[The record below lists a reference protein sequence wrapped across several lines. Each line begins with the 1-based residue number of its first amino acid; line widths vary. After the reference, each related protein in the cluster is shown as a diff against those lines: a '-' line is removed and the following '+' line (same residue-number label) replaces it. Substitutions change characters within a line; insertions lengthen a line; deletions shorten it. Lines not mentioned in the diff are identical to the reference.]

1 MKKLLLTALI
11 LLHINLFALEVA
23 APKAPPSIPLLKIK
37 EIDLKLFQDVS
48 TEGIPS
54 IIRGRGDI
62 YLLPVN
68 VGAKLYNKGAGIK
81 FMGVTS
87 NGLLS
92 LVSSEVNQLDH
103 LSGKKLYIGGQG
115 SSPDVVTRKI
125 LEDNNIAADILYRS
139 SPEIA
144 KLLMAGKIKNAV
156 LPEPLATMVIEKNN
170 SVKRVSELKDLWPG
184 ETIPQVG
191 IFVLDTTL
199 QSNPREV
206 EEFLISYRKSLD
218 NISGEDVTGAI
229 DKFNLTMNEEAFQ
242 TSLNYMNLTL
252 SMDKESVENYLRVLG
267 IEVEDEF
274 YGW

>member
-1 MKKLLLTALI
+1 MKKLLLTALT

-37 EIDLKLFQDVS
+37 GIDLKLFQDVS

-54 IIRGRGDI
+54 IIREKGDI

-68 VGAKLYNKGAGIK
+68 VGATLYNKGVDIK
-81 FMGVTS
+81 FIGVTS

-92 LVSSEVNQLDH
+92 LVSREITQFSH

-125 LEDNNIAADILYRS
+125 LEENNMKVDTLYRS

-144 KLLMAGKIKNAV
+144 KLIMAGKIENAI
-156 LPEPLATMVIEKNN
+156 LPEPLATMVMERNADI
-170 SVKRVSELKDLWPG
+170 KRVSELKELWPG

-191 IFVLDTTL
+191 IFVLNTTL
-199 QSNPREV
+199 QNNPEEV
-206 EEFLISYRKSLD
+206 EKFLVSYKESLD
-218 NISGEDVTGAI
+218 NISDDDITSAI
-229 DKFNLTMNEEAFQ
+229 EKFNLTMNEKEFR

-252 SMDKESVENYLRVLG
+252 SKDRNSVENYLRVLE
-267 IEVEDEF
+267 IEVEDDF